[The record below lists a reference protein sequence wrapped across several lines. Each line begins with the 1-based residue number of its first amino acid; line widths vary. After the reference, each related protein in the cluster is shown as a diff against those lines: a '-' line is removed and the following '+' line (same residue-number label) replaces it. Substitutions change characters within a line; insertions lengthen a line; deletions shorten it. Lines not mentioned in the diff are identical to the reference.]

1 MDVYQPTDR
10 TVTTKLNLTKT
21 YTPNRSAIV
30 SEANEI
36 YIVRQACILPFTKLC
51 FNPSQNINS
60 ILACIAIQLLCIG
73 IFDELQRTQYSEI
86 LI

>member
-10 TVTTKLNLTKT
+10 NVTTKLSLTKT
-21 YTPNRSAIV
+21 YTPNRSAIL
-30 SEANEI
+30 SEACAI
-36 YIVRQACILPFTKLC
+36 YYVRRACILPFTKLC

-73 IFDELQRTQYSEI
+73 IYDELQRIQYPEI